1 MNSYEKLIP
10 KMSNTLPPAI
20 LLMGPTAS
28 GKTQIAVE
36 LAQSLGC
43 EIISVDSAMVYR
55 GMDIGTAKPTIAERG
70 GIPHHLID
78 ILDPAEASSTGQ
90 FCARAS
96 SLMSEITARGKIP
109 LLVGGTM
116 LYFYALLNGLA
127 ELPAADPDIRRQ
139 IDDEAQHHDWKYMHN
154 RLSVIDPATA
164 NRIHPNDSQRIQRAL
179 EVFRISGKTLTEL
192 CKPPHPKPL
201 PFSTI
206 KLIIE
211 PKQRKQLHARIE
223 RRFIQMIESGLVSE
237 VQKLHKR
244 GDLHTKLP
252 AIRTVGYRQVWG
264 YFEGH
269 YDMGTMIDKAFV
281 ATRQLAKRQLTW
293 LRRDQSGHRFYF
305 EDLKITQT
313 ILAKLVSLL
322 DLERIL

>member
-1 MNSYEKLIP
+1 
-10 KMSNTLPPAI
+10 MSNTLPPAI

-36 LAQSLGC
+36 LAQRLDC

-78 ILDPAEASSTGQ
+78 IIDPAEASSTGQ
-90 FCARAS
+90 FCARAVA
-96 SLMSEITARGKIP
+96 LMSEITTRGKIP

-127 ELPAADPDIRRQ
+127 ELPAADPDIRRR
-139 IDDEAQHHDWKYMHN
+139 IDEEAQHRGWKYMHN
-154 RLSVIDPATA
+154 RLSDIDPETA

-192 CKPPHPKPL
+192 CEPSHSQSL

-223 RRFIQMIESGLVSE
+223 RRFLQMIETGLVNE
-237 VQKLHKR
+237 VQKLHER

-264 YFEGH
+264 YLEGH
-269 YDMGTMIDKAFV
+269 YDKKTMIEKAII

-293 LRRDQSGHRFYF
+293 LRRDQLGHRFYF
-305 EDLKITQT
+305 EETRIAQN
-313 ILAKLVSLL
+313 ILAKQVYSNL
-322 DLERIL
+322 